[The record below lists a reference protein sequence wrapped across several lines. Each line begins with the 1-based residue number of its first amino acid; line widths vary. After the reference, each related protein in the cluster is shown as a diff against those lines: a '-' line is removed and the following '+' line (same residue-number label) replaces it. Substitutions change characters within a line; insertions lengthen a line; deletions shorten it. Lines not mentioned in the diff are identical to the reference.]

1 MADVTDLHVVR
12 REPQTPAGTTA
23 HPTPLLFVHGAWH
36 GAWCWEEHFLDHFAG
51 LGFEVAAL
59 DLRGH
64 GSSPARGRFRTRRLR
79 HYVADVAE
87 VAATF
92 DTPPIVIGHSM
103 GGMVVQKYLEKH
115 PAPAAVLVASGPP
128 RGVVGITLRVLRH
141 QPLTFLR
148 MNATWSLYPVVDTHE
163 KARALFFSEGLD
175 DVTALGYTARLQ
187 DESYVAF
194 LDMLLL
200 DLPRPKKVSA
210 RVLVLGGELDTIFL
224 PPEVHATAAAYGT
237 TAVMFDGA
245 HDLMLE
251 PCWPEVADR
260 IAEWVRAS

>member
-1 MADVTDLHVVR
+1 M
-12 REPQTPAGTTA
+12 
-23 HPTPLLFVHGAWH
+23 HGAWH
-36 GAWCWEEHFLDHFAG
+36 GAWCWEEHFLDWFAER
-51 LGFEVAAL
+51 GFRVAAV

-92 DTPPIVIGHSM
+92 DTPPVVVGHSM

-115 PAPAAVLVASGPP
+115 EAPAAVLLASGPP
-128 RGVVGITLRVLRH
+128 RGVIGVTLRVLRRH
-141 QPLTFLR
+141 PLTFIR
-148 MNATWSLYPVVDTHE
+148 ANATWSLYPIVEDPDD
-163 KARALFFSEGLD
+163 ARALFFGDGTDE
-175 DVTALGYTARLQ
+175 VTALGYSARLQ
-187 DESYVAF
+187 DESYLAF

-200 DLPRPKKVSA
+200 DLPRPEQVDA
-210 RVLVLGGELDTIFL
+210 VVHVLGGEQDVIF
-224 PPEVHATAAAYGT
+224 PPSDVHATARAYGT

-251 PCWPEVADR
+251 PCWPEVAER
-260 IAEWVRAS
+260 MTELLA

>member
-1 MADVTDLHVVR
+1 MTEDPGLHVVR
-12 REPQTPAGTTA
+12 REPAGDA

-51 LGFEVAAL
+51 LGFRVAAL

-92 DTPPIVIGHSM
+92 DTPPVVVGHSM
-103 GGMVVQKYLEKH
+103 GGMVVQKYLERH
-115 PAPAAVLVASGPP
+115 AAPKAVLVASGPP
-128 RGVVGITLRVLRH
+128 RGVIGVTLRVLRQH
-141 QPLTFLR
+141 PLTFLR
-148 MNATWSLYPVVDTHE
+148 MNATWSLYPLVDTHE
-163 KARALFFSEGLD
+163 KARELFFSPALD
-175 DVTALGYTARLQ
+175 DVTAVGYTARLQ
-187 DESYVAF
+187 DESYLAF
-194 LDMLLL
+194 LDMLVL
-200 DLPRPKKVSA
+200 DLPRPKRVDTE
-210 RVLVLGGELDTIFL
+210 VLVIGGEQDTIFP
-224 PPEVHATAAAYGT
+224 PPEVHRTATAYGT

-251 PCWPEVADR
+251 PCWPEVADE
-260 IAEWVRAS
+260 IVRWLSR